1 LVIYSVL
8 SRSKIIDKKLMNENC
23 WDSNYTKYVFFKETD
38 SDIRLGTLYSNN
50 AKNMEE
56 KFKILKNTNANN

>member
-1 LVIYSVL
+1 
-8 SRSKIIDKKLMNENC
+8 MNENY
-23 WDSNYTKYVFFKETD
+23 WDSNYTKYVSFKETD